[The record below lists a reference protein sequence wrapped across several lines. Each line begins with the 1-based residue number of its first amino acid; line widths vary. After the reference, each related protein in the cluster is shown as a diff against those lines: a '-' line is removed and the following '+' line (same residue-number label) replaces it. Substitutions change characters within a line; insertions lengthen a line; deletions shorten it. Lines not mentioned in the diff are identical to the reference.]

1 MPRRDALGRL
11 LPDDADLAARQ
22 EAEAT
27 GIEALL
33 RPLNPPVVLARR
45 TVAGGGSAPPQ
56 RSPLSIALD
65 ALERLFM
72 RVIALEERP
81 IAREGLAGRDGTSIT
96 CIRPSANGHLLV
108 TFGGVEHDVGMMR
121 GDPGPRGAD
130 GEQGP
135 QGAPGSQGR
144 LGETGLPGE
153 VGPSGPAGET
163 GAQGL
168 EGEAGEPG
176 VAGAPGPQGLQG
188 EPGPAGDHGLTGER
202 GPLGPQGPE
211 GPRGEAGPQGEAGE
225 PGAEGRPGP
234 QGLRGETG
242 AIGAI
247 GEPGAAGADGR
258 QGDAGNTGPQ
268 GEAGRDGI
276 DGPRGDLGPQ
286 GAAGPIGP
294 QGEIGPAGERGLI
307 GEIGP
312 GGAAG
317 ADGVGLVAAQV
328 LDDGRVL
335 FELSNGRAIQAKGRV
350 KSEPGPQGE
359 RGAPGEISADW
370 DAIGLLANELREIV
384 TEARAL
390 KGEAALTRVIDGLD
404 KTIAASSAPKRIVR
418 DSAGRPIG
426 IEATPA
432 ARVKPKPARK

>member
-1 MPRRDALGRL
+1 
-11 LPDDADLAARQ
+11 
-22 EAEAT
+22 
-27 GIEALL
+27 
-33 RPLNPPVVLARR
+33 
-45 TVAGGGSAPPQ
+45 
-56 RSPLSIALD
+56 
-65 ALERLFM
+65 
-72 RVIALEERP
+72 
-81 IAREGLAGRDGTSIT
+81 
-96 CIRPSANGHLLV
+96 
-108 TFGGVEHDVGMMR
+108 
-121 GDPGPRGAD
+121 
-130 GEQGP
+130 
-135 QGAPGSQGR
+135 
-144 LGETGLPGE
+144 
-153 VGPSGPAGET
+153 
-163 GAQGL
+163 
-168 EGEAGEPG
+168 
-176 VAGAPGPQGLQG
+176 
-188 EPGPAGDHGLTGER
+188 
-202 GPLGPQGPE
+202 LGPQGPE

-225 PGAEGRPGP
+225 P
-234 QGLRGETG
+234 
-242 AIGAI
+242 
-247 GEPGAAGADGR
+247 GADGR

>member
-135 QGAPGSQGR
+135 QGAPGVPGQQG
-144 LGETGLPGE
+144 EPGRP
-153 VGPSGPAGET
+153 GDAGAD
-163 GAQGL
+163 GARGRQ
-168 EGEAGEPG
+168 GEPG